1 MRNLK
6 EYRQAGRGNP
16 FDPQQ
21 LEDHPYDFV
30 SLPTEVAKVVA
41 PGHDRLLDDRLHG
54 VLHLTYRS
62 ETPLHVGSGSLDTS
76 QDYVVS
82 KRAFSGRA
90 VSGRATALR
99 SLVRRQGK
107 PVLPGTSWKGV
118 VRSRFEAFTRSSL
131 CLVSSGAKEK
141 AGKLPDVLCKECG
154 ATDGKVQVEILDPKV
169 RALKAPGGGKPNLN
183 ELSPADALFGCMG
196 YRGRVRPTEGEIEGE
211 IEGEAAKDLLRVP
224 PLEGPQMHRLAKP
237 DKVAARH
244 DRGVYGQGKQPLE
257 ISQVE
262 GRKFY
267 YDGPVRSEN
276 QQGKREPIDH
286 VPAGS
291 TIRLAVHFSNL
302 DHAELGALL
311 LAAGH
316 GEGVGIVRFGGFKS
330 AGLGKVRLVKA
341 EVLTHG
347 AHPAVRRWRHP
358 PAESLDLEAL
368 VAAAHGAPWF
378 DKEALH
384 QLDQVTRRCRPEA
397 GGGR

>member
-1 MRNLK
+1 MRNLEEYK
-6 EYRQAGRGNP
+6 EAGRSNP
-16 FDPQQ
+16 LDPQQ
-21 LEDHPYDFV
+21 LEEHPYDFV
-30 SLPTEVAKVVA
+30 TLPTEVAKVLA
-41 PGHDRLLDDRLHG
+41 PGHDRLLDDHLHG

-76 QDYVVS
+76 QDYTFS
-82 KRAFSGRA
+82 ERAFSGRA
-90 VSGRATALR
+90 TPLR
-99 SLVRRQGK
+99 GLVRRQGK
-107 PVLPGTSWKGV
+107 PVLPGASWKGV

-131 CLVSSGAKEK
+131 CLVNTKAKEETW
-141 AGKLPDVLCKECG
+141 KLPEVLRKECG
-154 ATDGKVQVEILDPKV
+154 ATGGKVQVKIQDSKV
-169 RALKAPGGGKPNLN
+169 CNLRAPQGGKPNLN

-211 IEGEAAKDLLRVP
+211 PAKDLLRVP

-237 DKVAARH
+237 GKIAARH
-244 DRGVYGQGKQPLE
+244 DRGVYGHGKQSLH

-276 QQGKREPIDH
+276 QQGLQKPRGWEPIDQ

-347 AHPAVRRWRHP
+347 ARLAVRRWRLP

-384 QLDQVTRRCRPEA
+384 QLDQITRRCRPEA